1 MSSAWPGS
9 GGRSSKRRD
18 PRPRTASSTARRSG
32 PTMLDRTADRG
43 LFGLDWVLTIAVVLM
58 AGLGMLM
65 IYSATKQ
72 RLEMQGT
79 DPGFYAKRQALFTII
94 GFVAM
99 LVVARLPNRVVKDM
113 SVPAYVGVLVLLLA
127 VLVIGQESK
136 GAQAWF
142 ELGVFQLQPSE
153 FMKISLAL
161 MLAWFLQKRIGH
173 LDSRAVILTVVL
185 SAIPIGAILLQPDL
199 GTAMILGVMMLTVLL
214 VAGAQGRH
222 LAIMTCVA
230 IAFIIVV
237 IQSGQLADYQVDR
250 LTVFLN
256 ADRDVGDAAYNL
268 DQSMIAIGS
277 GGFWG
282 KGLFEGTQT
291 NLSYVPEQHND
302 FVFTVVG
309 EELGFLG
316 AAVVLG
322 MYGLMVWRIWRV
334 GQLSADPYGALLCAA
349 IMGMFT
355 FQVFQNVGMTMG
367 IMPITGI
374 PLPFLSYGGSSSLV
388 SFVAIGLVHNVYR
401 NRA

>member
-1 MSSAWPGS
+1 
-9 GGRSSKRRD
+9 
-18 PRPRTASSTARRSG
+18 
-32 PTMLDRTADRG
+32 MLDRSAGRG
-43 LFGLDWVLTIAVVLM
+43 LFGLDWVLTLAILVM

-72 RLEMQGT
+72 RLSMQGT
-79 DPGFYAKRQALFTII
+79 DPGFYAKRQLLFTAI
-94 GFVAM
+94 GFVGM
-99 LVVARLPNRVVKDM
+99 LIAARLPSRVVKDM
-113 SVPAYVGVLVLLLA
+113 SVPAYIGVLVMLLA

-153 FMKISLAL
+153 FMKIALAL

-173 LDSRAVILTVVL
+173 LDSRVLLVTVVI
-185 SAIPIGAILLQPDL
+185 SAVPIGAILLQPDL
-199 GTAMILGVMMLTVLL
+199 GTALILGVMMLTVLL
-214 VAGAQGRH
+214 VAGTQGRH

-230 IAFIIVV
+230 VALVIVI

-291 NLSYVPEQHND
+291 KLSYVPEQHND

-309 EELGFLG
+309 EELGFAG
-316 AAVVLG
+316 AALVLAA
-322 MYGLMVWRIWRV
+322 YGLIVWRIWRV
-334 GQLSADPYGALLCAA
+334 GQLASDTFGALLCAG

>member
-1 MSSAWPGS
+1 
-9 GGRSSKRRD
+9 
-18 PRPRTASSTARRSG
+18 
-32 PTMLDRTADRG
+32 MLDRTADRG

-282 KGLFEGTQT
+282 KGLLKGPRPICPMCQSST
-291 NLSYVPEQHND
+291 
-302 FVFTVVG
+302 
-309 EELGFLG
+309 
-316 AAVVLG
+316 
-322 MYGLMVWRIWRV
+322 
-334 GQLSADPYGALLCAA
+334 
-349 IMGMFT
+349 
-355 FQVFQNVGMTMG
+355 MT
-367 IMPITGI
+367 
-374 PLPFLSYGGSSSLV
+374 SSLPWSV
-388 SFVAIGLVHNVYR
+388 KSWAS
-401 NRA
+401 